1 MQTDSGENPLYSGRI
16 FLLINMFGEVLMKQ
30 IAILGSTG
38 SIGTQAL
45 DVIRLHGDLFH
56 AQVLAARKSV
66 DKLLEQAMEFKPA
79 YVVITDEQAA
89 EEFKRK
95 YTGSAKIL
103 IGEQALC
110 TAAGLPDVNLV
121 LVSVVGVAGLA
132 PTLAAIEAEK
142 ELALANKETL
152 VAGGKLVTLAARKHN
167 VLIRPVDSEHSA
179 IFQSMLGQDRKGIH
193 KLLLTASGGPF
204 FGKTRNELAHV
215 TLKDALKHPTW
226 NMGLKVTLDS
236 ATMFNKGLEVIEAH
250 WLFDV
255 DYDHI
260 QVVVQP
266 QSLIHSMVEYVDGS
280 IIAQIGNPDMR
291 LPIQFALTY
300 PKRLPS
306 PSHEFVDWSRL
317 AGIKIA
323 MPDTRVFRSLGLA
336 FEAGKDGGDTAA
348 AFNAANEE
356 AVRAFIQERISFLS
370 IFDVTEEV
378 LNHWKREE
386 IHSIEDIHAADARAR
401 FMAEEAIKK
410 AEL

>member
-1 MQTDSGENPLYSGRI
+1 
-16 FLLINMFGEVLMKQ
+16 
-30 IAILGSTG
+30 
-38 SIGTQAL
+38 
-45 DVIRLHGDLFH
+45 
-56 AQVLAARKSV
+56 
-66 DKLLEQAMEFKPA
+66 MEFKPA

-103 IGEQALC
+103 TGEQALC

-132 PTLAAIEAEK
+132 PTLTAIEAEK

-226 NMGLKVTLDS
+226 NMGV
-236 ATMFNKGLEVIEAH
+236 
-250 WLFDV
+250 LFDV

>member
-1 MQTDSGENPLYSGRI
+1 
-16 FLLINMFGEVLMKQ
+16 MKQ

-89 EEFKRK
+89 KEFKRK

-103 IGEQALC
+103 TGEQALC

-152 VAGGKLVTLAARKHN
+152 VAGGKLVTLAAKKHN

-193 KLLLTASGGPF
+193 KLLLTASVVPF
-204 FGKTRNELAHV
+204 FG
-215 TLKDALKHPTW
+215 
-226 NMGLKVTLDS
+226 
-236 ATMFNKGLEVIEAH
+236 
-250 WLFDV
+250 
-255 DYDHI
+255 
-260 QVVVQP
+260 
-266 QSLIHSMVEYVDGS
+266 
-280 IIAQIGNPDMR
+280 
-291 LPIQFALTY
+291 
-300 PKRLPS
+300 
-306 PSHEFVDWSRL
+306 
-317 AGIKIA
+317 
-323 MPDTRVFRSLGLA
+323 
-336 FEAGKDGGDTAA
+336 
-348 AFNAANEE
+348 
-356 AVRAFIQERISFLS
+356 
-370 IFDVTEEV
+370 
-378 LNHWKREE
+378 
-386 IHSIEDIHAADARAR
+386 
-401 FMAEEAIKK
+401 
-410 AEL
+410 